1 MKQLLLIRHA
11 KTEQD
16 PFKKDIDRQ
25 LTDRGH
31 SDCELMGNRLLQQGF
46 QPDKILVSPAKR
58 TLQTAKELKDLLNWD
73 ENQVEVLSH
82 FYLASA
88 EEMLGEIKKS
98 AAEHQSIAI
107 IAHNPGMTDF
117 FNLLGNVMLDNL
129 PTCGM
134 ALFELDVDSWKYI
147 KNHENKLLWY
157 SWPKGN

>member
-1 MKQLLLIRHA
+1 LKQLLLIRHA

-16 PFKKDIDRQ
+16 PFKKDSERK

-31 SDCELMGNRLLQQGF
+31 GDCELMGNRLLQQEF
-46 QPDKILVSPAKR
+46 LADKILVSSAKR
-58 TLQTAKELKDLLNWD
+58 TMQTAKDLQDLLNWD

-98 AAEHQSIAI
+98 AAEYQSIAI
-107 IAHNPGMTDF
+107 IAHNPGMTDL
-117 FNLLGNVMLDNL
+117 FNILGSVRLDNL

-134 ALFELDVDSWKYI
+134 ALFELEADTWKQV
-147 KNHENKLLWY
+147 KHHENKLLWY